1 MARQAPW
8 NREALKITAV
18 YLLVGALWIFF
29 SDLAVEKLAADF
41 SFQSQLQTY
50 KGWFYVLATAFLLF
64 FLIRRGLAAVAAA
77 EARGHEERR
86 ALEESRNTH
95 ARLFETMA
103 HGAVYLTPDGEIIEA
118 NPMAERIVGMTS
130 EQMRGR
136 KSDDTVWRI
145 VRENGEESPVDEH
158 PALVAGRTGRSVGK
172 VVMGFHNAT
181 LDETRWIEI
190 HAVPEFRPGQ
200 ARPFQVLTTFDDITD
215 RKRLE
220 EERDRLTRQ
229 RLLALH
235 AARLG
240 WWHFDPRTEIVSFDE
255 RYREITGVEGLE
267 EQRAEI
273 MERVHPEDR
282 PGVLTAM
289 AGALDPEDPRPY
301 AVQCRMNRPDG
312 GQRWV
317 EAFGLAD
324 FSGVGPDREAVAFVG
339 TVADITQ
346 RKESEIR
353 RQLMIDLLNL
363 LSGAE
368 DTRETLAAVLGY
380 LKRWSGCEAVGIR
393 LKEGKEFPYYE
404 TAGGAEPILLQ
415 GKKLCRY
422 DQDRQVMQD
431 AEDCPPMDCLCGN
444 IIAGLHDS
452 FGSHLTKDGCFWS
465 NNNTDLLWTTGE
477 GQGKEGAGIRCQG
490 FGYESVAL
498 IPLRAGNETFG
509 LIQFNDSR
517 EGMFNPDLIA
527 QFRWAADN
535 LAQFLGRRQAE
546 DENTRLGTQLNQA
559 MRLEAV
565 GRLAGGVAHDFN
577 NLLTTVIGNASL
589 SLLDLDEGDP
599 MHDNLVQI
607 QRAGERG
614 ARLTG
619 QLLAFS
625 RKQVMEPLVVD
636 INKILRGLED
646 MFRTLLGEDIDVR
659 WFLSEED
666 CRAKVDSGQIEQV
679 ITNLCVNARDAM
691 PEGGKLTIE
700 TAIRDLGPD
709 FNREHRNMNPGRYV
723 MVAVSDS
730 GEGMDPETQSRIF
743 EPFFTT
749 KAENQGTGLG
759 LSTSF
764 GIIKQHGGHIELYSE
779 PGLGST
785 FKIYLPLVDAPASA
799 VPAESSREEVARCHE
814 TILVVEDDEGV
825 REVAVRI
832 LRPLGYMVIEAVD
845 AEEALKRAAANR
857 GRIDL
862 LMTDVVL
869 PGMNGRRLAEKL
881 QASHPDLKVLFA
893 SGYTQDVIARQGILE
908 DGIQFVGKPYS
919 PKTLALKVRQA
930 LAD

>member
-1 MARQAPW
+1 
-8 NREALKITAV
+8 
-18 YLLVGALWIFF
+18 
-29 SDLAVEKLAADF
+29 
-41 SFQSQLQTY
+41 
-50 KGWFYVLATAFLLF
+50 
-64 FLIRRGLAAVAAA
+64 
-77 EARGHEERR
+77 
-86 ALEESRNTH
+86 
-95 ARLFETMA
+95 
-103 HGAVYLTPDGEIIEA
+103 
-118 NPMAERIVGMTS
+118 
-130 EQMRGR
+130 
-136 KSDDTVWRI
+136 
-145 VRENGEESPVDEH
+145 
-158 PALVAGRTGRSVGK
+158 
-172 VVMGFHNAT
+172 
-181 LDETRWIEI
+181 
-190 HAVPEFRPGQ
+190 
-200 ARPFQVLTTFDDITD
+200 
-215 RKRLE
+215 
-220 EERDRLTRQ
+220 
-229 RLLALH
+229 
-235 AARLG
+235 
-240 WWHFDPRTEIVSFDE
+240 
-255 RYREITGVEGLE
+255 
-267 EQRAEI
+267 
-273 MERVHPEDR
+273 
-282 PGVLTAM
+282 
-289 AGALDPEDPRPY
+289 
-301 AVQCRMNRPDG
+301 
-312 GQRWV
+312 
-317 EAFGLAD
+317 
-324 FSGVGPDREAVAFVG
+324 
-339 TVADITQ
+339 
-346 RKESEIR
+346 
-353 RQLMIDLLNL
+353 
-363 LSGAE
+363 
-368 DTRETLAAVLGY
+368 
-380 LKRWSGCEAVGIR
+380 
-393 LKEGKEFPYYE
+393 
-404 TAGGAEPILLQ
+404 
-415 GKKLCRY
+415 
-422 DQDRQVMQD
+422 
-431 AEDCPPMDCLCGN
+431 MDCLCGN